1 MKRFL
6 ILILTSAVIM
16 LILPVA
22 ALKDNIA
29 KTVESTS
36 SVDSGITES
45 SVNTEPQ
52 QQSNDT
58 ITVFLSSQNQNVEM
72 DMFEY
77 VCGSVAAEMP
87 LAYHEEAL
95 KSQAVTC
102 YTNALRLKINT
113 EKTNQADISDNTAIH
128 QGYIDEAQRREKW
141 GNDFEKYES
150 KLKNVVNSVK
160 NEAIYYNDQLIVAAF
175 FAISCGK
182 TENSENLWSENVPYL
197 KSVESPGDC
206 LSPQYATSVS
216 FSLEEFISRMKT
228 KETDFYIESLTNA
241 ITITEASPSGTVLKA
256 QIGDKSYTGEEIRSI
271 FSLRSP
277 VFTVVLTEN
286 SVTFNVL
293 GYGHGIGMSQ
303 YGADY
308 FARQGYTYKEILT
321 HYYTGVTIANSV
333 GK

>member
-6 ILILTSAVIM
+6 ILILASAVIM
-16 LILPVA
+16 LVLPVA
-22 ALKDNIA
+22 SLKGLEP
-29 KTVESTS
+29 KSPEST
-36 SVDSGITES
+36 DSQALAT
-45 SVNTEPQ
+45 TEPTVTEENKS
-52 QQSNDT
+52 QSDDT

-95 KSQAVTC
+95 KAQAVTC
-102 YTNALRLKINT
+102 YTNALRLKLNA

-128 QGYIDEAQRREKW
+128 QGYINESQRKEKW
-141 GNDFEKYES
+141 GDDFEKYES
-150 KLKNVVNSVK
+150 KLKTVVNAVK
-160 NEAIYYNDQLIVAAF
+160 NEAIYYNGQLIVAAF

-216 FSLEEFISRMKT
+216 YSSDEFVSKMKT
-228 KETDFYIESLTNA
+228 KETDFYTENLTNA
-241 ITITEASPSGTVLKA
+241 VVVTETSPTGTVLKA
-256 QIGDKSYTGEEIRSI
+256 QIGKKTYTGEEIRSI

-277 VFTVVLTEN
+277 VFTVVSTEN
-286 SVTFNVL
+286 SITFNVL

-308 FARQGYTYKEILT
+308 FARQGYTYKDILT
-321 HYYTGVTIANSV
+321 HYYSGVV
-333 GK
+333 VK

>member
-1 MKRFL
+1 MKHFL
-6 ILILTSAVIM
+6 ILILASAVIM

-22 ALKDNIA
+22 ALKEFAPSTDKSTNSHIISTTENTVNDDN
-29 KTVESTS
+29 
-36 SVDSGITES
+36 
-45 SVNTEPQ
+45 Q
-52 QQSNDT
+52 QQKDDT

-77 VCGSVAAEMP
+77 ICGSVAAEMP

-95 KSQAVTC
+95 KAQAVTC
-102 YTNALRLKINT
+102 YTNALRLKLNS
-113 EKTNQADISDNTAIH
+113 EKTNNADISDNTAIH
-128 QGYIDEAQRREKW
+128 QGYINEAERKAKW

-160 NEAIYYNDQLIVAAF
+160 NQAIYYNEQLIVAAF

-182 TENSENLWSENVPYL
+182 TESSGNLWSESVPYL
-197 KSVESPGDC
+197 TSVESQGDC

-216 FSLEEFISRMKT
+216 FSLDEFVSKMKSANA
-228 KETDFYIESLTNA
+228 DFSIESLANA
-241 ITITEASPSGTVLKA
+241 VTIKETSPTGTVLKA
-256 QIGDKSYTGEEIRSI
+256 EINGKAYTGEEIRSI

-277 VFTVVLTEN
+277 VFTVN
-286 SVTFNVL
+286 STDSAITFNVL

-308 FARQGYTYKEILT
+308 FARQGYTYKDILM
-321 HYYTGVTIANSV
+321 HYYTGVVI
-333 GK
+333 K

>member
-1 MKRFL
+1 MKHFL
-6 ILILTSAVIM
+6 ILILASAVIM

-22 ALKDNIA
+22 ALKEFAPSTDKSTNSHIISTTENTVNDDN
-29 KTVESTS
+29 
-36 SVDSGITES
+36 
-45 SVNTEPQ
+45 Q
-52 QQSNDT
+52 QQKDDT

-77 VCGSVAAEMP
+77 ICGSVAAEMP

-95 KSQAVTC
+95 KAQAVTC
-102 YTNALRLKINT
+102 YTNALRLKLNT
-113 EKTNQADISDNTAIH
+113 EKTNNADISDNTAIH
-128 QGYIDEAQRREKW
+128 QGYINEAERRAKW

-160 NEAIYYNDQLIVAAF
+160 NQAIYYNEQLIVAAF

-182 TENSENLWSENVPYL
+182 TENSGNLWRESVPYL
-197 KSVESPGDC
+197 TSVESQGDC

-216 FSLEEFISRMKT
+216 FSLDEFVSKMKNT
-228 KETDFYIESLTNA
+228 KAEFNINSLTNA
-241 ITITEASPSGTVLKA
+241 VAITKISPTGTVLKA
-256 QIGDKSYTGEEIRSI
+256 EINGNSYTGEEIRSI

-277 VFTVVLTEN
+277 VFTVN
-286 SVTFNVL
+286 STDSAITFNVL

-308 FARQGYTYKEILT
+308 FARQGYTYKDILM
-321 HYYTGVTIANSV
+321 HYYTGVVI
-333 GK
+333 K

>member
-1 MKRFL
+1 MKHFL
-6 ILILTSAVIM
+6 ILILASAVIM

-22 ALKDNIA
+22 ALKEFAPSTDKSTNSHIISTTENTVNDDN
-29 KTVESTS
+29 
-36 SVDSGITES
+36 
-45 SVNTEPQ
+45 Q
-52 QQSNDT
+52 QQKDDT

-77 VCGSVAAEMP
+77 ICGSVAAEMP

-95 KSQAVTC
+95 KAQAVTC
-102 YTNALRLKINT
+102 YTNALRLKLNT
-113 EKTNQADISDNTAIH
+113 EKTNNADISDNTAIH
-128 QGYIDEAQRREKW
+128 QGYINEAERKAKW

-160 NEAIYYNDQLIVAAF
+160 NQAIYYNEQLIVAAF

-182 TENSENLWSENVPYL
+182 TESSGNLWSENVPYL
-197 KSVESPGDC
+197 TSVESQGDC

-216 FSLEEFISRMKT
+216 FSLDEFVSKMKNT
-228 KETDFYIESLTNA
+228 KAEFNINSLTNA
-241 ITITEASPSGTVLKA
+241 VAITKISPTGTVLKA
-256 QIGDKSYTGEEIRSI
+256 EINGNSYTGEEIRSI

-277 VFTVVLTEN
+277 VFTVN
-286 SVTFNVL
+286 STDSAITFNVL

-308 FARQGYTYKEILT
+308 FARQGYTYKDILM
-321 HYYTGVTIANSV
+321 HYYTGVVI
-333 GK
+333 K

>member
-1 MKRFL
+1 MKHFL
-6 ILILTSAVIM
+6 ILILASAVIM

-22 ALKDNIA
+22 ALKD
-29 KTVESTS
+29 TVPKSIKN
-36 SVDSGITES
+36 DD
-45 SVNTEPQ
+45 SVNSETIGNDATTEAHQPN
-52 QQSNDT
+52 NDT

-77 VCGSVAAEMP
+77 ICGSVAAEMP

-95 KSQAVTC
+95 KAQAVTC
-102 YTNALRLKINT
+102 YTNALRLKLNT
-113 EKTNQADISDNTAIH
+113 EKTNNADISDNTAIH
-128 QGYIDEAQRREKW
+128 QGYINEAERRAKW

-160 NEAIYYNDQLIVAAF
+160 NQAIYYNDQLIVAAF

-182 TENSENLWSENVPYL
+182 TEDSGNLWSESVPYL
-197 KSVESPGDC
+197 TSVESQGDC

-216 FSLEEFISRMKT
+216 FSLDEFISKI
-228 KETDFYIESLTNA
+228 KSSDAEFNIESLENA
-241 ITITEASPSGTVLKA
+241 VNIKETSPTGTVLKA
-256 QIGDKSYTGEEIRSI
+256 EINGISYTGEEIRSL

-277 VFTVVLTEN
+277 VFTVT
-286 SVTFNVL
+286 STDSAITFNVL

-308 FARQGYTYKEILT
+308 FARQGFTYKDILT
-321 HYYTGVTIANSV
+321 HYYSGVTIN
-333 GK
+333 

>member
-1 MKRFL
+1 MKHFL
-6 ILILTSAVIM
+6 ILILASAVIM

-22 ALKDNIA
+22 ALKEFAPSTDKSTNSHIISTTENTVNDDN
-29 KTVESTS
+29 
-36 SVDSGITES
+36 
-45 SVNTEPQ
+45 Q
-52 QQSNDT
+52 QQKDDT

-77 VCGSVAAEMP
+77 ICGSVAAEMP

-95 KSQAVTC
+95 KAQAVTC
-102 YTNALRLKINT
+102 YTNALRLKLNT
-113 EKTNQADISDNTAIH
+113 EKTNNADISDNTAIH
-128 QGYIDEAQRREKW
+128 QGYINEAERRAKW

-160 NEAIYYNDQLIVAAF
+160 NQAIYYNEQLIVAAF

-182 TENSENLWSENVPYL
+182 TESSGNLWSESVPYL
-197 KSVESPGDC
+197 TSVESQGDC

-216 FSLEEFISRMKT
+216 FSLDEFVSKMKNT
-228 KETDFYIESLTNA
+228 KAEFNINSLTNA
-241 ITITEASPSGTVLKA
+241 VAITKISPTGTVLKA
-256 QIGDKSYTGEEIRSI
+256 EINGNSYTGEEIRSI

-277 VFTVVLTEN
+277 VFTVN
-286 SVTFNVL
+286 STDSAITFNVL

-308 FARQGYTYKEILT
+308 FARQGYTYKDILM
-321 HYYTGVTIANSV
+321 HYYTGVVI
-333 GK
+333 K

>member
-6 ILILTSAVIM
+6 ILILASALVM

-22 ALKDNIA
+22 ALKGFAPQSLENTNSQA
-29 KTVESTS
+29 LAT
-36 SVDSGITES
+36 
-45 SVNTEPQ
+45 TEPTVTEENKS
-52 QQSNDT
+52 QSDDT

-95 KSQAVTC
+95 KAQAVTC
-102 YTNALRLKINT
+102 YTNALRLKLNT

-128 QGYIDEAQRREKW
+128 QGYINEAARREKW

-150 KLKNVVNSVK
+150 KLKSVVSAVK
-160 NEAIYYNDQLIVAAF
+160 NEAIYYNNQLIVAAF

-206 LSPQYATSVS
+206 LSPQYSTSVS
-216 FSLEEFISRMKT
+216 YSSDEFITKMKAQ
-228 KETDFYIESLTNA
+228 ETDFYTENLTNA
-241 ITITEASPSGTVLKA
+241 VTITETSPTGTVLKA
-256 QIGDKSYTGEEIRSI
+256 QIGEKMYTGEEIRSI

-277 VFTVVLTEN
+277 VFTVASTEN
-286 SVTFNVL
+286 AITFNVL

-308 FARQGYTYKEILT
+308 FARQGYTYKDILT
-321 HYYTGVTIANSV
+321 HYYSGVV
-333 GK
+333 VK

>member
-1 MKRFL
+1 MKHFL
-6 ILILTSAVIM
+6 ILILACAVIM
-16 LILPVA
+16 LILPVT
-22 ALKDNIA
+22 ALKEFA
-29 KTVESTS
+29 PKTVESTNS
-36 SVDSGITES
+36 HTLSTTEND
-45 SVNTEPQ
+45 VNTEPQ
-52 QQSNDT
+52 QPKDDT

-77 VCGSVAAEMP
+77 ICGSVAAEMP

-95 KSQAVTC
+95 KAQAVTC
-102 YTNALRLKINT
+102 YTNALRLKLNA

-128 QGYIDEAQRREKW
+128 QGYINEAERREKW
-141 GNDFEKYES
+141 GNDFDKYES
-150 KLKNVVNSVK
+150 KLKNVVNAVK

-216 FSLEEFISRMKT
+216 FSLDEFISKMKT
-228 KETDFYIESLTNA
+228 KEVDFYIENLSNA
-241 ITITEASPSGTVLKA
+241 VNITETSQSGTVLKA
-256 QIGDKSYTGEEIRSI
+256 EINGKSYTGEEIRSI

-286 SVTFNVL
+286 AITFNVL

-308 FARQGYTYKEILT
+308 FARQGKTYKEILM
-321 HYYTGVTIANSV
+321 HYYTGVV
-333 GK
+333 VK

>member
-1 MKRFL
+1 MKHFL
-6 ILILTSAVIM
+6 ILILASAVIM

-22 ALKDNIA
+22 ALKEFAPSTDKSTNSHIISTTENTVNDDN
-29 KTVESTS
+29 
-36 SVDSGITES
+36 
-45 SVNTEPQ
+45 Q
-52 QQSNDT
+52 QQKDDT

-77 VCGSVAAEMP
+77 ICGSVAAEMP

-95 KSQAVTC
+95 KAQAVTC
-102 YTNALRLKINT
+102 YTNALRLKLNT
-113 EKTNQADISDNTAIH
+113 EKTNNADISDNTAIH
-128 QGYIDEAQRREKW
+128 QGYINEAERRAKW

-160 NEAIYYNDQLIVAAF
+160 NQAIYYNEQLIVAAF

-182 TENSENLWSENVPYL
+182 TENSGNLWSESVPYL
-197 KSVESPGDC
+197 TSVESQGDC

-216 FSLEEFISRMKT
+216 FSLDEFVSKMKNT
-228 KETDFYIESLTNA
+228 KAEFNINSLTNA
-241 ITITEASPSGTVLKA
+241 VAITKISPTGTVLKA
-256 QIGDKSYTGEEIRSI
+256 EINGNSYTGEEIRSI

-277 VFTVVLTEN
+277 VFTVN
-286 SVTFNVL
+286 STDSSITFNVL

-308 FARQGYTYKEILT
+308 FARQGYTYKDILM
-321 HYYTGVTIANSV
+321 HYYTGVVI
-333 GK
+333 K

>member
-1 MKRFL
+1 MKHFL
-6 ILILTSAVIM
+6 ILILASAVIM

-22 ALKDNIA
+22 ALKEFAPSTDKSTNSHIISTTENTVNDDN
-29 KTVESTS
+29 
-36 SVDSGITES
+36 
-45 SVNTEPQ
+45 Q
-52 QQSNDT
+52 QQKDDT

-77 VCGSVAAEMP
+77 ICGSVAAEMP

-95 KSQAVTC
+95 KAQAVTC
-102 YTNALRLKINT
+102 YTNALRLKLNT
-113 EKTNQADISDNTAIH
+113 EKTNNADISDNTAIH
-128 QGYIDEAQRREKW
+128 QGYINEAERRAKW

-160 NEAIYYNDQLIVAAF
+160 NQAIYYNEQLIVAAF

-182 TENSENLWSENVPYL
+182 TENSGNLWSESVPYL
-197 KSVESPGDC
+197 TSVESQGDC

-216 FSLEEFISRMKT
+216 FSLDEFVSKMKNT
-228 KETDFYIESLTNA
+228 KAEFNINSLTNA
-241 ITITEASPSGTVLKA
+241 VAITKISPTGTVLKA
-256 QIGDKSYTGEEIRSI
+256 EINGNSYTGEEIRSI

-277 VFTVVLTEN
+277 VFTVN
-286 SVTFNVL
+286 STDSAITFNVL

-308 FARQGYTYKEILT
+308 FARQGYTYKEILM
-321 HYYTGVTIANSV
+321 HYYTGVVI
-333 GK
+333 K

>member
-1 MKRFL
+1 MKHFL
-6 ILILTSAVIM
+6 ILILASAVIM

-22 ALKDNIA
+22 ALKEFAPSTDKSTNSHIISTTENTVNDDN
-29 KTVESTS
+29 
-36 SVDSGITES
+36 
-45 SVNTEPQ
+45 Q
-52 QQSNDT
+52 QQKDDT

-77 VCGSVAAEMP
+77 ICGSVAAEMP

-95 KSQAVTC
+95 KAQAVTC
-102 YTNALRLKINT
+102 YTNALRLKLNT
-113 EKTNQADISDNTAIH
+113 EKTNNADISDNTAIH
-128 QGYIDEAQRREKW
+128 QGYINEAERKAKW

-160 NEAIYYNDQLIVAAF
+160 NQAIYYNEQLIVAAF

-182 TENSENLWSENVPYL
+182 TENSGNLWSESVPYL
-197 KSVESPGDC
+197 TSVESQGDC

-216 FSLEEFISRMKT
+216 FSLDEFVSKMKNT
-228 KETDFYIESLTNA
+228 KAEFNINSLANAVTIKET
-241 ITITEASPSGTVLKA
+241 SPTGTVLKA
-256 QIGDKSYTGEEIRSI
+256 EINGNSYTGEEIRSI

-277 VFTVVLTEN
+277 VFTVN
-286 SVTFNVL
+286 STDSAITFNVL

-308 FARQGYTYKEILT
+308 FARQGYTYKDILM
-321 HYYTGVTIANSV
+321 HYYTGVV
-333 GK
+333 VK

>member
-1 MKRFL
+1 MKHFL
-6 ILILTSAVIM
+6 ILILASAVIM

-22 ALKDNIA
+22 ALKEFAPSTDKSTNSHIISTTENTVNDDN
-29 KTVESTS
+29 
-36 SVDSGITES
+36 
-45 SVNTEPQ
+45 Q
-52 QQSNDT
+52 QQKDDT

-77 VCGSVAAEMP
+77 ICGSVAAEMP

-95 KSQAVTC
+95 KAQAVTC
-102 YTNALRLKINT
+102 YTNALRLKLNT
-113 EKTNQADISDNTAIH
+113 EKTNNADISDNTAIH
-128 QGYIDEAQRREKW
+128 QGYINEAERRAKW

-160 NEAIYYNDQLIVAAF
+160 NQAIYYNEQLIVAAF

-182 TENSENLWSENVPYL
+182 TENSGNLWSESVPYL
-197 KSVESPGDC
+197 TSVESQGDC

-216 FSLEEFISRMKT
+216 FSLDEFVSKMKNT
-228 KETDFYIESLTNA
+228 KAEFNINSLTNA
-241 ITITEASPSGTVLKA
+241 VAITKISPTGTVLKA
-256 QIGDKSYTGEEIRSI
+256 EINGNSYTGEEIRSI

-277 VFTVVLTEN
+277 VFTVN
-286 SVTFNVL
+286 STDSAITFNVL

-308 FARQGYTYKEILT
+308 FARQGYTYKDILM
-321 HYYTGVTIANSV
+321 HYYTGVVI
-333 GK
+333 K

>member
-1 MKRFL
+1 MKHFL
-6 ILILTSAVIM
+6 ILILASAVIM

-22 ALKDNIA
+22 ALKEFAPSTDKSTNSHIISTTENTVNDDN
-29 KTVESTS
+29 
-36 SVDSGITES
+36 
-45 SVNTEPQ
+45 Q
-52 QQSNDT
+52 QQKDDT

-77 VCGSVAAEMP
+77 ICGSVAAEMP

-95 KSQAVTC
+95 KAQAVTC
-102 YTNALRLKINT
+102 YTNALRLKLNT
-113 EKTNQADISDNTAIH
+113 EKTNNADISDNTAIH
-128 QGYIDEAQRREKW
+128 QGYINEAERRAKW

-160 NEAIYYNDQLIVAAF
+160 NQAIYYNDRLIVAAF

-182 TENSENLWSENVPYL
+182 TENSGNLWSESVPYL
-197 KSVESPGDC
+197 TSVESQGDC

-216 FSLEEFISRMKT
+216 FSLDEFVSKMKSANA
-228 KETDFYIESLTNA
+228 EFNINSLTNA
-241 ITITEASPSGTVLKA
+241 VAITKTSPTGTVLKA
-256 QIGDKSYTGEEIRSI
+256 EINGNSYTGEEIRSI

-277 VFTVVLTEN
+277 VFTVN
-286 SVTFNVL
+286 STDSAITFNVL

-308 FARQGYTYKEILT
+308 FARQGYTYKDILM
-321 HYYTGVTIANSV
+321 HYYTGVVI
-333 GK
+333 K

>member
-1 MKRFL
+1 MKHFL
-6 ILILTSAVIM
+6 ILILASAVIM

-22 ALKDNIA
+22 ALKEFAPSTDKSTNSHIISTTENTVNDDN
-29 KTVESTS
+29 
-36 SVDSGITES
+36 
-45 SVNTEPQ
+45 Q
-52 QQSNDT
+52 QQKDDT

-77 VCGSVAAEMP
+77 ICGSVAAEMP

-95 KSQAVTC
+95 KAQAVTC
-102 YTNALRLKINT
+102 YTNALRLKLNT
-113 EKTNQADISDNTAIH
+113 EKTNNADISDNTAIH
-128 QGYIDEAQRREKW
+128 QGYINEAERRAKW

-160 NEAIYYNDQLIVAAF
+160 NQAIYYNEQLIVAAF

-182 TENSENLWSENVPYL
+182 TENSGNLWSESVPYL
-197 KSVESPGDC
+197 TSVESQGDC

-216 FSLEEFISRMKT
+216 FSLDEFVSKMKNT
-228 KETDFYIESLTNA
+228 KAEFNINSLTNA
-241 ITITEASPSGTVLKA
+241 VAITKTSPTGTVLKA
-256 QIGDKSYTGEEIRSI
+256 EINGNSYTGEEIRSI

-277 VFTVVLTEN
+277 VFTVN
-286 SVTFNVL
+286 STDSAITFNVL

-308 FARQGYTYKEILT
+308 FARQGYTYKDILM
-321 HYYTGVTIANSV
+321 HYYTGVV
-333 GK
+333 VK